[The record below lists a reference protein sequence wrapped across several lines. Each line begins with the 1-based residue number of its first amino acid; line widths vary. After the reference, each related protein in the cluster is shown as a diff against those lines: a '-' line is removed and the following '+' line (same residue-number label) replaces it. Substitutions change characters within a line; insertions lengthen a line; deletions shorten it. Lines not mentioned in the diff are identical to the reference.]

1 MSKKQNIIV
10 IVLLSIILICGS
22 SSLILNLKFY
32 PISNKIMTFDKR
44 MEFENEYINPLI
56 YSIVENKEINNLE
69 RFYIEVKLELTVWE
83 ILYIIIHQDF
93 SEITYTWIN
102 AKL

>member
-22 SSLILNLKFY
+22 ISVILNLEFY
-32 PISNKIMTFDKR
+32 QISDKIMTFDKR
-44 MEFENEYINPLI
+44 MEFEYEYINPLI

-83 ILYIIIHQDF
+83 ILYIIIHRDF